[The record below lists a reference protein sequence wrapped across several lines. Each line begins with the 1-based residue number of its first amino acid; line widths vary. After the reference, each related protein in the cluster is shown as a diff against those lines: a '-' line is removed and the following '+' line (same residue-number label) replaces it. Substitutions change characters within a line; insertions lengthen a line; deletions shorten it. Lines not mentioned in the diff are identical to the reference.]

1 MYGIL
6 TALLTHQLYASHAIT
21 FSTVHYRA
29 PFLGQGA
36 NQALQDAYNLAQ
48 DISAANRRA
57 GDIDKDSLSLSLN
70 QKSIAVKK
78 IAKEFEMKR
87 KLPTGLLSA
96 KSVFLGALETLP
108 GPLGGAVRDLF
119 FVAVGKLG
127 IAEYIFLDGA
137 KPNPSL

>member
-1 MYGIL
+1 M
-6 TALLTHQLYASHAIT
+6 T
-21 FSTVHYRA
+21 STVSCRA

-36 NQALQDAYNLAQ
+36 NQALQDAYSLAQ
-48 DISAANRRA
+48 DISTANRRA
-57 GDIDKDSLSLSLN
+57 GDIEKDSLSLSLK
-70 QKSIAVKK
+70 QKSVAIKM
-78 IAKEFEMKR
+78 IAKDFETKR

-96 KSVFLGALETLP
+96 KSIFIGALETPP

-119 FVAVGKLG
+119 FVTVGKLG

>member
-1 MYGIL
+1 M
-6 TALLTHQLYASHAIT
+6 SHTTTI
-21 FSTVHYRA
+21 STLHCRA

-36 NQALQDAYNLAQ
+36 NQALQDAYSLAQ
-48 DISAANRRA
+48 DISAANTRA
-57 GDIDKDSLSLSLN
+57 GDMDKDSLSLSLK
-70 QKSIAVKK
+70 QKSVAVKK
-78 IAKEFEMKR
+78 IASEFETKR

-96 KSVFLGALETLP
+96 KSGFLGALETLP

-119 FVAVGKLG
+119 FVTVGKLG

>member
-1 MYGIL
+1 MTPL
-6 TALLTHQLYASHAIT
+6 TSPLSASHTLTSSIV
-21 FSTVHYRA
+21 SCRA

-48 DISAANRRA
+48 DISAANRRG
-57 GDIDKDSLSLSLN
+57 GDIDKDSLSPSVK
-70 QKSIAVKK
+70 QKSLATKM
-78 IAKEFEMKR
+78 IAKEFESKR

-108 GPLGGAVRDLF
+108 GPLGGAVRDIF
-119 FVAVGKLG
+119 FVAVGRLG

>member
-1 MYGIL
+1 M
-6 TALLTHQLYASHAIT
+6 
-21 FSTVHYRA
+21 
-29 PFLGQGA
+29 GQGA

-57 GDIDKDSLSLSLN
+57 GDIDEELLSLN
-70 QKSIAVKK
+70 LNQKAIAIRK
-78 IAKEFEMKR
+78 IARDFESKR
-87 KLPTGLLSA
+87 KLPTGLLSV

-108 GPLGGAVRDLF
+108 GPLGGAARDLF
-119 FVAVGKLG
+119 FLAVGKLG